1 MIVGLTWLIKSRQ
14 TEFSI
19 YSTKCMATTKDLVAE
34 RSNRKD
40 TKKIRKTSKLN
51 WIKINK

>member
-1 MIVGLTWLIKSRQ
+1 
-14 TEFSI
+14 
-19 YSTKCMATTKDLVAE
+19 MATTKDLVAE